1 MAKVIFKDPVTG
13 FEKKVLTKKEKAERY
28 RQQLRSGYIAETGM
42 KLTSEDRAFR
52 SGFLKLYD
60 EDKTAYMASQAKKQG
75 AEAYSAFKA
84 KQAEFK
90 KKKAELRKRYGEQKS
105 LESKGVSSFS
115 EKAPSAKSRGKNKK

>member
-1 MAKVIFKDPVTG
+1 
-13 FEKKVLTKKEKAERY
+13 
-28 RQQLRSGYIAETGM
+28 M
-42 KLTSEDRAFR
+42 KLTPEDRAFR
-52 SGFLKLYD
+52 NGFLKLYD

-105 LESKGVSSFS
+105 LESNGVSSFA